1 MAKVSLIMDRG
12 KEDQRKSYPSAHIA
26 EKVLVN
32 GFRNSVNPNTAGAKL
47 LLPSVKSQVLVLC
60 HF

>member
-1 MAKVSLIMDRG
+1 MDRG

-32 GFRNSVNPNTAGAKL
+32 GFRDSVNSKNTAGARL

-60 HF
+60 RFVAQG